1 MDMEAPRVRAV
12 PLTCT
17 MILARIW
24 KSDKSIIPFF
34 NVFDAHATDSYEN
47 MKANGSI
54 LTQMEGNALACCH
67 EASTHT
73 NDEAQLQTL

>member
-54 LTQMEGNALACCH
+54 LT
-67 EASTHT
+67 
-73 NDEAQLQTL
+73 

>member
-1 MDMEAPRVRAV
+1 
-12 PLTCT
+12 

-24 KSDKSIIPFF
+24 KSHKSIPIFG
-34 NVFDAHATDSYEN
+34 VFGAHATDSYGN

-54 LTQMEGNALACCH
+54 LTQIEGNALAACRY

-73 NDEAQLQTL
+73 NDENQMQTLTRGSNLDK